1 MKNTCILFIVL
12 LLTACFSS
20 KVFAQ
25 DEDVDDEHKVY
36 KKSKFLT
43 GVFIGAYQANQY
55 TAPAYNGY
63 GYGLDGNQNT
73 FFNSLMYQKIC
84 NEYSGR
90 YGGTDQI
97 AQALGVDPGPG
108 TTWDFNES
116 DMPTNMRYA
125 PAIMLGLNFRLPLTK
140 RSNITFNMNFAKLNI
155 NGAFT
160 ITKIKPPNPNPAG
173 TNGVQICAIK
183 GTEQRLLFQ
192 LGFQQIFGKL
202 NKTNFFA
209 EIGING
215 TLAKYNS
222 NLININGLTID
233 LTNYINQTLYAST
246 PARKPVGFGLGAYAA
261 LGINF
266 DLNEKFNMQILYS
279 PSHERV
285 KIGNNPTLRLQHS
298 GGLRLYYKI

>member
-1 MKNTCILFIVL
+1 MKHTYPFLFVL
-12 LLTACFSS
+12 AFTAFFGNSL
-20 KVFAQ
+20 FAQ
-25 DEDVDDEHKVY
+25 DEDADDEHKVY

-55 TAPAYNGY
+55 TAPAYNGF
-63 GYGLDGNQNT
+63 GYDLDGNQNS
-73 FFNSLMYQKIC
+73 FERSLMNQKI
-84 NEYSGR
+84 NYEYSGK
-90 YGGTDQI
+90 YGTTDQI
-97 AQALGVDPGPG
+97 AQALGVDPGQ
-108 TTWDFNES
+108 WNFDAS

-125 PAIMLGLNFRLPLTK
+125 PAIMLGLNFRLPLSK
-140 RSNITFNMNFAKLNI
+140 RSNITLNLNFSKLNI

-160 ITKIKPPNPNPAG
+160 MTLIKPQNPNPAQ
-173 TNGVQICAIK
+173 NNNVQVFPIK
-183 GTEQRLLFQ
+183 GTEQRMLFQ

-202 NKTNFFA
+202 NKTNVFG

-222 NLININGLTID
+222 NVININGLQID
-233 LTNYINQTLYAST
+233 LIYYQNQTLYPTVAG
-246 PARKPVGFGLGAYAA
+246 PARKPVGFGIGAYAA

-285 KIGNNPTLRLQHS
+285 KVGNNPTLKLQHA